1 MGRDYISAIVAA
13 KEAFSSGKT
22 KDVKFRKQQLQKLFK
37 CVRDNEVRWCEALKK
52 DLNKSKTEAVS
63 AEIILVNNEIVTAI
77 KNLDQWVK
85 NEPKKKELATITAD
99 IYTRKEPFGTCL
111 IMSAW
116 NYPFLL
122 MLAPM
127 IGAIAAGNCVVI
139 KPSECAAHTAK
150 LLQELLPQYIDP
162 TCYPV
167 IVLDAKDS
175 ADLVTNNRFDFIFFT
190 GGTAIGRIVMKA
202 AAEYLTPVVL
212 ELGGKNPC
220 FVDDSCDIRN
230 TARRICWG
238 RFLNTGQLCLCPDYV
253 LCSQGVRDKFV
264 EEIKL
269 ALKEFYGSD
278 PKHSPDYGRIINE
291 RQTLRLKKVIESG
304 AGKIVVGGEVD
315 VKERYVAPTVVTDI
329 PADSAYMQQEMFG
342 PILLVVTVKDMD
354 EAIAV
359 VNSREKPLAMY
370 IFAKNKKLVNKI
382 LSNTSSGG
390 VTVNDVVMHYVP
402 HSLPFGGVGES
413 GMGAYHGKHT
423 FDTFSH
429 RRSCLVDGNPE
440 FFNSLRYPPHSQKK
454 LSIIRLVL
462 MKNMQKPGF
471 VAFLQSL
478 VGLALFGVLIACAV
492 RLFVQL

>member
-212 ELGGKNPC
+212 ELG
-220 FVDDSCDIRN
+220 
-230 TARRICWG
+230 
-238 RFLNTGQLCLCPDYV
+238 
-253 LCSQGVRDKFV
+253 
-264 EEIKL
+264 
-269 ALKEFYGSD
+269 D